1 MSDAAET
8 LRDPKFRHL
17 LKRRSR
23 LRWGLSISLVG
34 GYLAF
39 ILAGLFVPET
49 YARPFFGTSIPWGV
63 ALGDFIIVMSIV
75 LSLIYVRVVNRWTA
89 EQNKDGQG
97 R

>member
-63 ALGDFIIVMSIV
+63 ALGDFIIRSSSYRI
-75 LSLIYVRVVNRWTA
+75 LSTA
-89 EQNKDGQG
+89 TSSNLFI
-97 R
+97 